1 MELKLFITCVDGDVK
16 QFCDEI
22 TRLPG
27 PPSQEKGAPV
37 GVREQLHVDQDLVA
51 KHIDVQLV
59 GHVSDELHEQ
69 LILVQ
74 RTQIATR

>member
-1 MELKLFITCVDGDVK
+1 MNMLLFITCVDGDVK
-16 QFCDEI
+16 QFCDEV

-27 PPSQEKGAPV
+27 SPGQEKGAAV
-37 GVREQLHVDQDLVA
+37 GVRQQLHVDQDLVA
-51 KHIDVQLV
+51 EHVDVQLV

-74 RTQIATR
+74 CTQIASR